1 MQLNR
6 EDTELAKK
14 YLEKALMNTYAEKR
28 ETLGLY
34 LIDSFL
40 SLDALKNISDLLE
53 YINTIGCDEE
63 LKKYFEKIQKEDD
76 DYTKYVSDIIIEYG
90 KNGHE
95 LMSALT
101 PVSEMTS
108 DQLDYYIVKIKENTA
123 LKGEMSDEEICSEML
138 SVFTETGAILPFDV
152 AKHISG
158 SLMEHSEL
166 INSEFTIGLI
176 NGNYFLISKGNDV
189 IAILVDK
196 PNHIDRNTFMQIAE
210 SVFKES
216 NVKKENL
223 ATTTLS
229 DTQVR
234 RRLVAYTFVAIK
246 YQGIAREKEL
256 TYSPDTEIKKQEENK
271 YYNTYDELIESDEQY
286 YAELDKIAEKQK
298 EEELEEQY
306 ENIEKESENDNL
318 SL

>member
-138 SVFTETGAILPFDV
+138 SVFTETGATLPFDV
-152 AKHISG
+152 A
-158 SLMEHSEL
+158 
-166 INSEFTIGLI
+166 
-176 NGNYFLISKGNDV
+176 GN
-189 IAILVDK
+189 AEQVDL
-196 PNHIDRNTFMQIAE
+196 Q
-210 SVFKES
+210 
-216 NVKKENL
+216 L
-223 ATTTLS
+223 
-229 DTQVR
+229 Q
-234 RRLVAYTFVAIK
+234 
-246 YQGIAREKEL
+246 
-256 TYSPDTEIKKQEENK
+256 
-271 YYNTYDELIESDEQY
+271 
-286 YAELDKIAEKQK
+286 
-298 EEELEEQY
+298 
-306 ENIEKESENDNL
+306 
-318 SL
+318 